1 MSQELVKL
9 PNNSLRAK
17 WVSEFSSLFVCTAI
31 IWSQNT
37 CLSNGGDTWLCVTL
51 IDGIMF
57 FTLVPTTCKLWAII
71 LIPAWSLC
79 PAVYGN
85 KLKNKGKMIFQTI
98 KYMQNNFI
106 LIIISNLS
114 YISINLHNIRYS
126 YLYVNLKDLKVYFNK
141 IYIQPRTSETSWWGG
156 C

>member
-1 MSQELVKL
+1 
-9 PNNSLRAK
+9 
-17 WVSEFSSLFVCTAI
+17 
-31 IWSQNT
+31 
-37 CLSNGGDTWLCVTL
+37 
-51 IDGIMF
+51 
-57 FTLVPTTCKLWAII
+57 
-71 LIPAWSLC
+71 
-79 PAVYGN
+79 
-85 KLKNKGKMIFQTI
+85 MIFQMI

-114 YISINLHNIRYS
+114 YISINLHNISYS